1 MWQIEIAKSI
11 IMPVNLGAV
20 DLKLLVVFDAVMAER
35 NVSLAGARIGMS
47 QSATSNA
54 LNRLRELLAD
64 QLFVR
69 TGSGMQPTPFALR
82 LATPVRQ
89 ALQLFQSALEPSL
102 FDPSS
107 STWTYRLAISDHASI
122 VMLPD
127 LTQRLARI
135 APGVRLVLRP
145 KVNAE
150 VAEQLD
156 ANEVD
161 FAIGVIPPLPRRF
174 SRVPLF
180 RDSYDCV
187 LRRNHP
193 LATRPLKLA
202 DFKTAEF
209 LAVRPRHEGASEVDR
224 LLAAHGVR
232 RTIAITVDQ
241 FLAAPPIVA
250 HTNLIAFMLRGV
262 MRHLDLRQLHI
273 AAAPLRLDVQ
283 VVAVWNRALTKQNAH
298 SWMRHQLIDVSRGLH
313 LEPRAERPS
322 QPELAK

>member
-1 MWQIEIAKSI
+1 
-11 IMPVNLGAV
+11 MPVNLGAI

-35 NVSLAGARIGMS
+35 NVSRAGARIGMS

-54 LNRLRELLAD
+54 LNRLRELLSD
-64 QLFVR
+64 QLFIR

-82 LATPVRQ
+82 LTAPIRQ
-89 ALQLFQSALEPSL
+89 ALQLVQSALEPSL
-102 FDPSS
+102 FEPAS

-122 VMLPD
+122 VMLPA
-127 LTQRLARI
+127 LAEHLARV

-150 VAEQLD
+150 VAAQLD
-156 ANEVD
+156 ANEID
-161 FAIGVIPPLPRRF
+161 FAIGVIPSLQRRF
-174 SRVPLF
+174 NQVPLF
-180 RDSYDCV
+180 RDSYDCL
-187 LRRNHP
+187 LRRGHP

-202 DFKTAEF
+202 DFKAAEF
-209 LAVRPRHEGASEVDR
+209 LAVRPRHEGSSEADR

-241 FLAAPPIVA
+241 FLAAPPVLA

-262 MRHLDLRQLHI
+262 MRHLDLRQLHV

-283 VVAVWNRALTKQNAH
+283 VVAVWNRALTRQPAH
-298 SWMRHQLIDVSRGLH
+298 SWMRHQLIEVSRGLLDK
-313 LEPRAERPS
+313 LEAR
-322 QPELAK
+322 QK